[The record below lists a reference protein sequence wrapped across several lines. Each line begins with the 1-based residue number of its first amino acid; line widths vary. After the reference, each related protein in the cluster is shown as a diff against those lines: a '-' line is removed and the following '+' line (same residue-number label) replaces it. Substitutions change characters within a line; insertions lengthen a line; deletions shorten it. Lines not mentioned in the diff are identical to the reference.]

1 MGHRRRE
8 EDSWST
14 HDKYSQAEG
23 TADIVGLVDG
33 EDDGQRLGSN
43 VGELEGRIDGA
54 IDGMTERDG

>member
-1 MGHRRRE
+1 VG
-8 EDSWST
+8 
-14 HDKYSQAEG
+14 KAEGDIDIEGWPVGIVLG

-54 IDGMTERDG
+54 IDGMTKRDGW